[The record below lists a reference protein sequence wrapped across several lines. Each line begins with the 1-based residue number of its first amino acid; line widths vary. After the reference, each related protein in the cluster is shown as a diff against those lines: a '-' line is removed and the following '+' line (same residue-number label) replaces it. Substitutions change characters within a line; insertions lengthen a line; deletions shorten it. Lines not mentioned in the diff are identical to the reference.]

1 MLWSSR
7 LKLYR
12 EGLEAMH
19 ICEVIENASLP
30 AFSMIVS
37 RRGCLQAVGNE
48 CEFVGHEREQNG
60 RFVGNES
67 ERTNAMFA
75 SRGAYVCKLLQI
87 RVNRLP
93 QHNAPSG
100 HGLATC

>member
-1 MLWSSR
+1 
-7 LKLYR
+7 
-12 EGLEAMH
+12 
-19 ICEVIENASLP
+19 
-30 AFSMIVS
+30 
-37 RRGCLQAVGNE
+37 VGNE